1 MKKHP
6 SPPVIGRWQKG
17 ILVFIAA
24 LMSALAVEMPL
35 AASEESGRTGSLFD
49 SKYTLTLGGFFPQI
63 DSTLTLNSPGGGG
76 TDISAEDDL
85 GLDETAPTAWVN
97 FNWRFQ
103 PRHQIQVEWFE
114 LDRKGSTTAGRTLTF
129 FKTTVGVGASLD
141 SGLDL
146 NLGRL
151 TYGYS
156 LFRDDDLDLSFLVGA
171 HIATVKATITAA
183 GNVSVNGV
191 PLVGGSVTESTSTKT
206 LPLPHIGG
214 ALTYEFTPKLAGQL
228 TVLAFALDI
237 SEYKG
242 SLVEADA
249 FMAYQLTKHF
259 GIGGGLK
266 YFDLYLEYDK
276 SDGGNVQY
284 DYEFFGP
291 AIFGYVSF

>member
-1 MKKHP
+1 MG
-6 SPPVIGRWQKG
+6 SQLSLIGRWRKG
-17 ILVFIAA
+17 ILAVV
-24 LMSALAVEMPL
+24 SALTIGLAAEAPL
-35 AASEESGRTGSLFD
+35 AATEESSSASSLFD
-49 SKYTLTLGGFFPQI
+49 SKYTLTLGGFFPRI
-63 DSTLTLNSPGGGG
+63 DTTLTLNSPRGGG

-85 GLDETAPTAWVN
+85 GLDDSTPTAWVN

-103 PRHQIQVEWFE
+103 PRHQLQIEWFE
-114 LDRKGSTTAGRTLTF
+114 LDRKGSTTAGRSFTIF
-129 FKTTVGVGASLD
+129 RTTVGVGASLD
-141 SGLDL
+141 SEIDL

-156 LFRDDDLDLSFLVGA
+156 IIRNDDLDLSFLAGA

-214 ALTYEFTPKLAGQL
+214 ALTYEFTPKLAGRL
-228 TVLAFALDI
+228 TLLAFALDI

-242 SLVEADA
+242 NLIEADA
-249 FMAYQLTKHF
+249 LLAYQLTKHF
-259 GIGGGLK
+259 GIGGGFK
-266 YFDLYLEYDK
+266 YFNLYLEYDK